1 MSRFQEKIL
10 LAFVDFI
17 AINLGT
23 MLLLWTKHVGGV
35 LHSAGRAWLHMH
47 GAGSS
52 PSFVFVIEFYGLA
65 LGLIYV
71 LWLILFISFGLYR
84 TPRINSR
91 FDEVTTVLKVITV
104 GTVLFM
110 IATLDSGFS
119 FTRALMGMYW
129 LLLFGL
135 VAGGRFALTSVQKY
149 LVVSG
154 IGRRRAVIVGSD
166 VRGMHEAG

>member
-35 LHSAGRAWLHMH
+35 LHSARQVWQQTH
-47 GAGSS
+47 GPDSS
-52 PSFVFVIEFYGLA
+52 PSFVFAIEFYGLA
-65 LGLIYV
+65 VGLIYA
-71 LWLILFISFGLYR
+71 LWLMLFISFGLYR

-119 FTRALMGMYW
+119 FTRA
-129 LLLFGL
+129 
-135 VAGGRFALTSVQKY
+135 
-149 LVVSG
+149 
-154 IGRRRAVIVGSD
+154 
-166 VRGMHEAG
+166 